1 MRFEVGD
8 PAAFLEIT
16 SADGQRKTILIIRDV
31 ELDRARKGVRAD
43 EIVCPADYPPE
54 GGLSADRE
62 VATAQGTAEC
72 LKQHDVTTV
81 TGDRSLPLS
90 FVQVLGEAG
99 LAVECDLAL
108 GVLERRKKSEEEIAM
123 IRHSQAIT
131 EGAIQMAC
139 ELIAKASAGSGG
151 VLLSEGMELTSE
163 RVRAAVNHYLVDQG
177 FNGPQFIIAGGAHGA
192 IGHHIGEGPLHT
204 GQPVIVD
211 IYPTD
216 RSTHYC
222 GDCTRTVV
230 HGEIPDEIAQMHR
243 TVVAAQ
249 GAAGYRRGRGDR
261 NHRDVMTSR

>member
-1 MRFEVGD
+1 
-8 PAAFLEIT
+8 
-16 SADGQRKTILIIRDV
+16 
-31 ELDRARKGVRAD
+31 
-43 EIVCPADYPPE
+43 
-54 GGLSADRE
+54 
-62 VATAQGTAEC
+62 
-72 LKQHDVTTV
+72 
-81 TGDRSLPLS
+81 
-90 FVQVLGEAG
+90 
-99 LAVECDLAL
+99 
-108 GVLERRKKSEEEIAM
+108 
-123 IRHSQAIT
+123 
-131 EGAIQMAC
+131 MAC

-192 IGHHIGEGPLHT
+192 IGHHIGEGPLRT

-243 TVVAAQ
+243 TVGHDGNRRSQPSAELC
-249 GAAGYRRGRGDR
+249 AGPRG
-261 NHRDVMTSR
+261 SRTGGGVRPRLGSA